1 MAGSSAVLKMF
12 AVKWSRWS
20 PVGEFVCCSSAR
32 KIRPWKKSISNTF
45 ARHKMT
51 VVFWKELAD
60 HFSSRR
66 FMILLIIIILSGLWA
81 TYATGQAIRQNTDTI
96 PPQYAFLLLL
106 TSSGETLFSLAT
118 FLGFFGPLV
127 GIMLG
132 FDAISGEYARGTLS
146 RVLSQ
151 PIYRD
156 SFINGKFL
164 AGLATVATLWASV
177 LLLVIGL
184 GIVLVGFPPNAE
196 ELWRMLI
203 FTIIGI
209 VYVGS
214 LLPLALLFSL
224 LFQRTVTPALASLA
238 LWLFLAIF
246 TPLIAQ
252 VAAGM
257 IVPDPNTPEEV
268 ARQTDIAAMIGR
280 VSPTTLYEESVQIIL
295 NPTAR
300 VLGAALQEQTQG
312 ILLTPL
318 ALSQSLLLI
327 LPQFTTL
334 IALVGVCFGICYI
347 KFMRTEIRA

>member
-1 MAGSSAVLKMF
+1 
-12 AVKWSRWS
+12 
-20 PVGEFVCCSSAR
+20 
-32 KIRPWKKSISNTF
+32 
-45 ARHKMT
+45 MT
-51 VVFWKELAD
+51 VVFWKELGD

-66 FMILLIIIILSGLWA
+66 FMILLAIIVLTGVWAIYASG
-81 TYATGQAIRQNTDTI
+81 QSIRQDAEGTSVESV
-96 PPQYAFLLLL
+96 FLLLL
-106 TSSGETLFSLAT
+106 TSQSGGLLSLTT
-118 FLGFFGPLV
+118 FLGLLGPLV

-156 SFINGKFL
+156 SLINGKFL
-164 AGLATVATLWASV
+164 AGLATVATLWASI

-203 FTIIGI
+203 FTIVGI
-209 VYVGS
+209 VYVGFW
-214 LLPLALLFSL
+214 LALALLFSL
-224 LFQRTVTPALASLA
+224 LFQRTVTAALASLA

-246 TPLIAQ
+246 APLIAQ
-252 VAAGM
+252 IAANF
-257 IVPDPNTPEEV
+257 IVPDPSTPEQA
-268 ARQTDIAAMIGR
+268 ARQIDIAAMIGR
-280 VSPTTLYEESVQIIL
+280 ISPTTLYEEAVHVIL
-295 NPTAR
+295 NPLAR
-300 VLGAALQEQTQG
+300 LLGAAQAEQTQG

-334 IALVGVCFGICYI
+334 IALVCVCFGICYI
-347 KFMRTEIRA
+347 KFMRAEIRA

>member
-1 MAGSSAVLKMF
+1 MS
-12 AVKWSRWS
+12 
-20 PVGEFVCCSSAR
+20 
-32 KIRPWKKSISNTF
+32 
-45 ARHKMT
+45 

-66 FMILLIIIILSGLWA
+66 FMILLAIIVLTGVWAIYASG
-81 TYATGQAIRQNTDTI
+81 QSIRQDAESA
-96 PPQYAFLLLL
+96 PVEFVFLLLV
-106 TSSGETLFSLAT
+106 TSQSGGLLSLAT
-118 FLGFFGPLV
+118 FLGLLGPLV

-132 FDAISGEYARGTLS
+132 FDAISGEYASGTLS

-156 SFINGKFL
+156 SLINGKFL
-164 AGLATVATLWASV
+164 AGLATVAALWASI

-184 GIVLVGFPPNAE
+184 GITLVGFPPNAE

-203 FTIIGI
+203 FTVVGI
-209 VYVGS
+209 FYVGFW
-214 LLPLALLFSL
+214 LALALLFSL
-224 LFQRTVTPALASLA
+224 LFQRTVTAALGSLA

-246 TPLIAQ
+246 APLIAQ
-252 VAAGM
+252 IAAGL
-257 IVPDPNTPEEV
+257 IVPDPSTPEAL
-268 ARQTDIAAMIGR
+268 ARQADIAGIISR
-280 VSPTTLYEESVQIIL
+280 ISPSTLYEETVHVVL

-300 VLGAALQEQTQG
+300 VLGLALEEQTRG

-318 ALSQSLLLI
+318 ALRQSLLLI

-334 IALVGVCFGICYI
+334 IALVGLCFGICYI

>member
-1 MAGSSAVLKMF
+1 MS
-12 AVKWSRWS
+12 
-20 PVGEFVCCSSAR
+20 
-32 KIRPWKKSISNTF
+32 
-45 ARHKMT
+45 

-66 FMILLIIIILSGLWA
+66 FMILLAIIVLTGVWAVYASG
-81 TYATGQAIRQNTDTI
+81 QSIRQDAESA
-96 PPQYAFLLLL
+96 PAEYVFLLLL
-106 TSSGETLFSLAT
+106 TSQSGGLLSLT
-118 FLGFFGPLV
+118 SFLALLGPLV

-156 SFINGKFL
+156 SLINGKFL
-164 AGLATVATLWASV
+164 AGLATVSTLWASI

-184 GIVLVGFPPNAE
+184 GIVLVGFPPNPE

-203 FTIIGI
+203 FTVIGI
-209 VYVGS
+209 IYVGFW
-214 LLPLALLFSL
+214 LALAMLFSL
-224 LFQRTVTPALASLA
+224 FLQRTVTAALASLA

-252 VAAGM
+252 VVAGM
-257 IVPDPNTPEEV
+257 IVQDPNTPEEV
-268 ARQTDIAAMIGR
+268 VRQSDVASMISR
-280 VSPTTLYEESVQIIL
+280 ISPTTLYEESVTVVL

-334 IALVGVCFGICYI
+334 IALVAACFAVCYI

>member
-1 MAGSSAVLKMF
+1 MS
-12 AVKWSRWS
+12 
-20 PVGEFVCCSSAR
+20 
-32 KIRPWKKSISNTF
+32 
-45 ARHKMT
+45 

-66 FMILLIIIILSGLWA
+66 FMILLAIIVLTGVWAVYASG
-81 TYATGQAIRQNTDTI
+81 QSIRQDAESA
-96 PPQYAFLLLL
+96 PAEYVFLLLL
-106 TSSGETLFSLAT
+106 TSQSGGLLSLAS
-118 FLGFFGPLV
+118 FLALLGPLV

-132 FDAISGEYARGTLS
+132 FDSISGEYARGTLS

-156 SFINGKFL
+156 SLINGKFL
-164 AGLATVATLWASV
+164 AGLATVATLWASI
-177 LLLVIGL
+177 LLLVIGM
-184 GIVLVGFPPNAE
+184 GVVLVGFPPNAE

-203 FTIIGI
+203 FTVIGI
-209 VYVGS
+209 IYVGFW
-214 LLPLALLFSL
+214 LALAMLFSL
-224 LFQRTVTPALASLA
+224 LLQRTVTAALAALA

-246 TPLIAQ
+246 APLIAQ
-252 VAAGM
+252 IVASM
-257 IVPDPNTPEEV
+257 VVPDPNTPEEM